1 MFIFYYDEIQMLCLL
16 FNTTA
21 PLNIYI
27 FKFIKNIF
35 TKFGEKMIN
44 NNIILI
50 VCPVDIQVS
59 LFVFDL

>member
-1 MFIFYYDEIQMLCLL
+1 MFFILFYFLFIFYYDEIQMLCLL

-35 TKFGEKMIN
+35 TKIWRENDK
-44 NNIILI
+44 
-50 VCPVDIQVS
+50 
-59 LFVFDL
+59 